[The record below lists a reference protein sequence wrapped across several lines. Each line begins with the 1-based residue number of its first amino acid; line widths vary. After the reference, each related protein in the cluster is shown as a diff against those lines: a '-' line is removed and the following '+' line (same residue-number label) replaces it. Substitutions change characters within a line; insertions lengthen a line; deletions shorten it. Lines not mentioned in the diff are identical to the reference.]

1 MGHLPGTAW
10 FHVALSNATGCPAI
24 HAGKPRSTLITSS
37 TSKTVAFLIALFFAL
52 LAFSAAPALG
62 ATTKIGAVEEIAAA
76 AAPADEAAGGFVVQV
91 GEASGSYEVPPGY
104 STITNWS
111 HSAGTASGSLT
122 FKVYRPT
129 GNLREFATVAADTR
143 DIVAGSVQT
152 FGVRIAVLP
161 GDRLG
166 LSSENV
172 QLAYA
177 TFAMADQV
185 GFFSF
190 ELPIGG
196 VRNTDGTPFEEFK
209 LDVAAT
215 LNSAEVA
222 QLPPLPS
229 RPAPSKPA
237 SSGANSLPAPLLTAL
252 RVAPSAFAAAR
263 SGPSVRPA
271 GRRTPATLV
280 SFRVSATSSVRFT
293 VRRVRPGR
301 RRGSGASA
309 RCVAQTSANK
319 RSRRCTRE
327 VPVPGSFT
335 RSVNAGANRLRF
347 SGRIG
352 GRRLTRGSYRLVA
365 TPRANGVS
373 GTRVSRGFRITK

>member
-1 MGHLPGTAW
+1 M
-10 FHVALSNATGCPAI
+10 
-24 HAGKPRSTLITSS
+24 SS
-37 TSKTVAFLIALFFAL
+37 TSKAVAFLIALVFAL

-62 ATTKIGAVEEIAAA
+62 ATTQIGAVEEIAAA
-76 AAPADEAAGGFVVQV
+76 AAPANEAAGGFVVQV

-104 STITNWS
+104 STITKWS

-177 TFAMADQV
+177 TFNMADQI

-196 VRNTDGTPFEEFK
+196 VRNTDGTPFEEFR

-222 QLPPLPS
+222 QLPPV
-229 RPAPSKPA
+229 PAGTA
-237 SSGANSLPAPLLTAL
+237 SSGGDSLPAPVLTAL

-280 SFRVSATSSVRFT
+280 SFRVSATSSMRFT

-301 RRGSGASA
+301 RRGPGASA

-335 RSVNAGANRLRF
+335 RSANAGANRLRF

-373 GTRVSRGFRITK
+373 GTPVSRGFRISR